1 MDLIPRGSIFDYY
14 FEYRRAEG
22 EFVPWTDDI
31 PKFKFDPTLSYF
43 ELVVPTKDTVCYSW
57 FI

>member
-1 MDLIPRGSIFDYY
+1 MDLFPRTSIYDYY

-31 PKFKFDPTLSYF
+31 MEFLYEPT
-43 ELVVPTKDTVCYSW
+43 
-57 FI
+57 